1 MLELDGEV
9 ISESAYIIHRL
20 LALGPSDSVETQP
33 SNDSIYWSHF
43 SEASQMNLMQAGAI
57 LGATSAGFSQMVLK
71 DDAGKEAVKS
81 YNQWVQVGPV
91 HIAILLKAVMVDT
104 YIRNHTSD
112 LRTRPT
118 WIR

>member
-20 LALGPSDSVETQP
+20 LGLGPSDSVETQP

-81 YNQWVQVGPV
+81 YNQWVQVSPL
-91 HIAILLKAVMVDT
+91 HTAIPKAMTADT

>member
-57 LGATSAGFSQMVLK
+57 LGATSAGFSQMALK

-91 HIAILLKAVMVDT
+91 HTVTSKAVAADMSL
-104 YIRNHTSD
+104 RNRTSD